1 MDTNLFFSSMMSMSI
16 RRFLS
21 VLLYLITLH
30 SFMVGV
36 ILVFIPFRTLTHF
49 GYQDYHGAF
58 FKVQGGVFHIVMSI
72 IYFMAARDPINN
84 RILVFLIILIKFAA
98 TLFLFS
104 YYLFADRI
112 WMVAA
117 SGAGDLIMGVLVL
130 LLFLRLPKP
139 TG

>member
-1 MDTNLFFSSMMSMSI
+1 M
-16 RRFLS
+16 S

-30 SFMVGV
+30 SLVVGV
-36 ILVFIPFRTLTHF
+36 ILVFITFGALAQF
-49 GYQDYHGAF
+49 GYRDYHGTF

-72 IYFMAARDPINN
+72 IYFMAARDPIKY
-84 RILVFLIILIKFAA
+84 RTLVFLIILIKFVA

-117 SGAGDLIMGVLVL
+117 SGAGDLIMGLLVL